1 MYAGDEFYPDDVTS
15 GLVPGTPEW
24 TDMALNGRDQNGAGY
39 GWDIQPE
46 PDACPVIVEGDW
58 ERDHWTPVL
67 CGKPATDGDDRCA
80 EHALA

>member
-15 GLVPGTPEW
+15 GPIE
-24 TDMALNGRDQNGAGY
+24 
-39 GWDIQPE
+39 E